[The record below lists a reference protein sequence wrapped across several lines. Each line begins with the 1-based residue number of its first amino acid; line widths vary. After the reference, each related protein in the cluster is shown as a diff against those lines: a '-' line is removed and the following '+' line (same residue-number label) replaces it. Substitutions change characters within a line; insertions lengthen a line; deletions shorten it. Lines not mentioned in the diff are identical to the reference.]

1 VIFGAEKYSLVLA
14 AWADCCQLPASRASP
29 RALSSPQNHSYR
41 ALGAHVTVA
50 QNEDYILEILLETSL
65 ISKSQLESAK
75 SEKQRDETVIESLIR
90 KGFITQEDITR
101 SLAAHASMDFVD
113 LTGLT
118 LPEEVVQQL
127 PKDIAK
133 RFKIVP
139 VAETETGLM
148 IAVSDPLDFDT
159 FDALHA
165 VMKRDLEFVCA
176 TPDAIKTA
184 YRKYYAS
191 ADELT
196 DGFEGEVGEIQIS
209 GEGGGSS
216 VEGETGD
223 APIIKMVTMMLLEA
237 YNMRASDIHL
247 EPLEKRFRVR
257 FRIDGVLHE
266 MQNPP
271 KKLQSAIVSRLKIM
285 TGTMSIAEKRLPQDG
300 RIQVKM
306 GKRAIDLRVN
316 SVPTVHG
323 ESIVMRILD
332 KSALNLGLVQ
342 LGFLSDDQETFE
354 NLIMLPDGILLVTG
368 PTGSGKTTTLYAC
381 LNYINKPDKKL
392 ITVED
397 PVEYQMGGINQ
408 VQVNTEIGM
417 TFPAA
422 LRSILRQAPNIIMI
436 GEIRDAETA
445 NIAIN
450 AALTGHLVF
459 STLHTN
465 DAPSAVARLVDI
477 GVQPFLVSSAVRAI
491 VAQRLVRKICSNCK
505 QPYEMNEAE
514 LESLGVDFTQLS
526 EANVS
531 KGAGCDNCK
540 HLGYKGR
547 AGLFE
552 MFLIDDEVRHMVN
565 NKANTVELRKRA
577 REMGMRTLRE
587 DGIRK
592 VLSGMT
598 TAEEVISVSMGD
610 EG

>member
-1 VIFGAEKYSLVLA
+1 
-14 AWADCCQLPASRASP
+14 
-29 RALSSPQNHSYR
+29 
-41 ALGAHVTVA
+41 VA

-65 ISKSQLESAK
+65 ISRSQLDSAK
-75 SEKQRDETVIESLIR
+75 AEKQRDETIIECLIR
-90 KGFITQEDITR
+90 KGVVGQEDITR
-101 SLAAHASMDFVD
+101 ALAAHASMDFVD

-118 LPEEVVQQL
+118 LPEEVLQQL

-165 VMKRDLEFVCA
+165 VLKRDLEFVCA
-176 TPDAIKTA
+176 TPDAIQAA

-191 ADELT
+191 ADEAADELA
-196 DGFEGEVGEIQIS
+196 EGLGDVQIT
-209 GEGGGSS
+209 GEGGGGG
-216 VEGETGD
+216 VEGEVGD

-237 YNMRASDIHL
+237 YNMRSSDIHL

-257 FRIDGVLHE
+257 FRVDGVLHE

-306 GKRAIDLRVN
+306 GKRAIDLRV
-316 SVPTVHG
+316 SSIPTVHG
-323 ESIVMRILD
+323 ESVVMRILD
-332 KSALNLGLVQ
+332 KSALNLGLPQ
-342 LGFLSDDQETFE
+342 LGFLSDDQEIFE
-354 NLIMLPDGILLVTG
+354 KLITLPDGILLVTG

-381 LNYINKPDKKL
+381 LNFINKPDKKL

-408 VQVNTEIGM
+408 VQVNAEIGM

-491 VAQRLVRKICSNCK
+491 LAQRLVRKICANCK
-505 QPYEMNEAE
+505 QPYEMNEGE
-514 LESLGVDFTQLS
+514 LEMLGVDFTQLS

-531 KGAGCDNCK
+531 KGAGCDTCK

-552 MFLIDDEVRHMVN
+552 IFLIDDEVRHMVN

-610 EG
+610 ES